1 MTKFNKYTVVTE
13 DNLKEITDG
22 KMTVHY
28 VEPDTLFSEP
38 RFLAIDIA
46 REMGYANTGALRQ
59 YPEHEYVDT
68 DKGNLKR
75 TLTRYEVEDILSRQR
90 EVTRQK
96 SAPFREFWEETVL
109 PEFDKAYIKLR
120 QERKLRRE
128 AEEEVR
134 KLREAIK
141 TLNMLAS

>member
-46 REMGYANTGALRQ
+46 REMSVAA
-59 YPEHEYVDT
+59 DT
-68 DKGNLKR
+68 
-75 TLTRYEVEDILSRQR
+75 TRKDECNEGQL
-90 EVTRQK
+90 
-96 SAPFREFWEETVL
+96 
-109 PEFDKAYIKLR
+109 
-120 QERKLRRE
+120 
-128 AEEEVR
+128 
-134 KLREAIK
+134 
-141 TLNMLAS
+141 